1 MQEPVAVDSAADA
14 AGGASEFGPVG
25 QLLLT
30 VSRWAAILGGVIFV
44 ALVVMSIVSIVG
56 RKLASAPVPGDVEI
70 LQMVAAFASALFFAY
85 CHMKRGDVKVDFF
98 TAKMSPRIVQT
109 LDAFGSLL
117 VGLVGLLLAWRTA
130 AGAITVQ
137 QSGETSMILG
147 IPQWISQALMVPGF
161 ALLGMVGLY
170 MTVHCWNLRNS
181 PTTEIKP

>member
-1 MQEPVAVDSAADA
+1 MPIINMPLD
-14 AGGASEFGPVG
+14 
-25 QLLLT
+25 LLLRL
-30 VSRWAAILGGVIFV
+30 VNRERAVIDE
-44 ALVVMSIVSIVG
+44 S
-56 RKLASAPVPGDVEI
+56 
-70 LQMVAAFASALFFAY
+70 
-85 CHMKRGDVKVDFF
+85 
-98 TAKMSPRIVQT
+98 RIVQT

>member
-147 IPQWISQALMVPGF
+147 IPQWISQALMVPG
-161 ALLGMVGLY
+161 LR
-170 MTVHCWNLRNS
+170 CWVWWDS
-181 PTTEIKP
+181 T

>member
-1 MQEPVAVDSAADA
+1 MQEPIAVDSAADA
-14 AGGASEFGPVG
+14 AGGVSEFGPFG
-25 QLLLT
+25 RLLLT
-30 VSRWAAILGGVIFV
+30 VSRWAAILGGILFV

-98 TAKMSPRIVQT
+98 TANRSPRIVQT

-161 ALLGMVGLY
+161 ALLGIVGLY
-170 MTVHCWNLRNS
+170 MTVHCWSLRNS
-181 PTTEIKP
+181 PTTEVRP